1 MNNYR
6 TKEKRIITKVVTIR
20 LLGIKILSLTTEIPE
35 EMSSRNLS
43 NYSKSIEEIDF
54 ARNGTEEASLQF
66 DTYLVGKLLY

>member
-54 ARNGTEEASLQF
+54 ARNGTEEASL
-66 DTYLVGKLLY
+66 